1 MKSLTKKIF
10 ITIITGIIIIIFG
23 AWGMGDLFSTGN
35 KNIVAEVDSKKI
47 YIKDYLNYARLYV
60 RKKNNNQLGER
71 DHAIIL
77 NGLIS
82 EKIYEK
88 FAEDLGIIIND
99 KSLAFFIKNDENFKD
114 KNGKFSRIEYEKY
127 LLINNLNPKTVESF
141 YKKELIKKISI
152 DVFINGISDT
162 KFHITK
168 LENDFLKQ
176 VKIEYYKLDI
186 SNIPSEK
193 EISDYFI
200 SNKDKFSLGEMRNGQ
215 YADLGHASLGFKE
228 ENDEYYKTIDKIEN
242 DLINNL
248 NFSEIIK
255 KYKLNIKQIELMSK
269 AGLNKTRLKSVQS
282 NFSKALFSLNKN
294 FSTEIFEIDNAKYLI
309 NIKNV
314 QKKGILN
321 LNNQIKK
328 EITTIINFQKNK
340 LLSEKIERSK
350 NNKEFYETAK
360 KNNLKI
366 KEIFFKNIL
375 DGKKIFN
382 QRNMQ
387 KIFSKKTVSSNL
399 SILEGNNIYIV
410 RINKISKNKDK
421 KENLDYALSNQIKQD
436 FKALILRDLDKYL
449 IKNYPVKLNNKIFNQ
464 VKKSL

>member
-47 YIKDYLNYARLYV
+47 YVKDYLNYARLYV

-127 LLINNLNPKTVESF
+127 LLINNLNPKTVENF

-162 KFHITK
+162 KFHTTK

-186 SNIPSEK
+186 LNIPSGK
-193 EISDYFI
+193 EISDYFNN
-200 SNKDKFSLGEMRNGQ
+200 NKDKFSLGEMRNGQ
-215 YADLGHASLGFKE
+215 YADLGYASLGFKE
-228 ENDEYYKTIDKIEN
+228 ENDEYYKTIDNIEN

-269 AGLNKTRLKSVQS
+269 AGLNKTRLKSVQN

-294 FSTEIFEIDNAKYLI
+294 FQTEIFEINSAKYLI
-309 NIKNV
+309 NIRDVREKEV
-314 QKKGILN
+314 LN

-328 EITTIINFQKNK
+328 EITNKINIKKNK

-350 NNKEFYETAK
+350 NNKEFYEIAK
-360 KNNLKI
+360 KNNIKI

-382 QRNMQ
+382 QKNMQ
-387 KIFSKKTVSSNL
+387 KIFSKNVVSSNL

-410 RINKISKNKDK
+410 RIDKISKNKVK
-421 KENLDYALSNQIKQD
+421 RENLDYALSNQIKQD

-449 IKNYPVKLNNKIFNQ
+449 IKKYPVKLNNKIFNQ

>member
-1 MKSLTKKIF
+1 
-10 ITIITGIIIIIFG
+10 
-23 AWGMGDLFSTGN
+23 
-35 KNIVAEVDSKKI
+35 
-47 YIKDYLNYARLYV
+47 
-60 RKKNNNQLGER
+60 
-71 DHAIIL
+71 
-77 NGLIS
+77 
-82 EKIYEK
+82 
-88 FAEDLGIIIND
+88 
-99 KSLAFFIKNDENFKD
+99 
-114 KNGKFSRIEYEKY
+114 
-127 LLINNLNPKTVESF
+127 
-141 YKKELIKKISI
+141 
-152 DVFINGISDT
+152 
-162 KFHITK
+162 
-168 LENDFLKQ
+168 
-176 VKIEYYKLDI
+176 
-186 SNIPSEK
+186 
-193 EISDYFI
+193 
-200 SNKDKFSLGEMRNGQ
+200 
-215 YADLGHASLGFKE
+215 
-228 ENDEYYKTIDKIEN
+228 
-242 DLINNL
+242 
-248 NFSEIIK
+248 
-255 KYKLNIKQIELMSK
+255 MSK
-269 AGLNKTRLKSVQS
+269 AGLNKTRLKSVQN

-294 FSTEIFEIDNAKYLI
+294 FSTEIFDINNAKYLI
-309 NIKNV
+309 NIKDV
-314 QKKGILN
+314 KKKEVLN

-399 SILEGNNIYIV
+399 AILEGNNIYIV

>member
-35 KNIVAEVDSKKI
+35 KNIIAEVDNKKI
-47 YIKDYLNYARLYV
+47 YIKDYLNYTRLYV
-60 RKKNNNQLGER
+60 RKKNNNQLEER

-114 KNGKFSRIEYEKY
+114 QNGKFSRIEYEKY

-176 VKIEYYKLDI
+176 VKIEYYKLNI

-200 SNKDKFSLGEMRNGQ
+200 NNKDKFSLGEM
-215 YADLGHASLGFKE
+215 H
-228 ENDEYYKTIDKIEN
+228 
-242 DLINNL
+242 
-248 NFSEIIK
+248 
-255 KYKLNIKQIELMSK
+255 
-269 AGLNKTRLKSVQS
+269 
-282 NFSKALFSLNKN
+282 
-294 FSTEIFEIDNAKYLI
+294 
-309 NIKNV
+309 
-314 QKKGILN
+314 
-321 LNNQIKK
+321 
-328 EITTIINFQKNK
+328 
-340 LLSEKIERSK
+340 
-350 NNKEFYETAK
+350 
-360 KNNLKI
+360 
-366 KEIFFKNIL
+366 
-375 DGKKIFN
+375 
-382 QRNMQ
+382 
-387 KIFSKKTVSSNL
+387 
-399 SILEGNNIYIV
+399 
-410 RINKISKNKDK
+410 
-421 KENLDYALSNQIKQD
+421 
-436 FKALILRDLDKYL
+436 
-449 IKNYPVKLNNKIFNQ
+449 
-464 VKKSL
+464 